1 MDCARWGGD
10 DRDPPEHAM
19 IWIGNES
26 WYPVSHHATREEAA
40 AAWWAKPERVRLY
53 LHIATVR
60 VEE

>member
-1 MDCARWGGD
+1 MI
-10 DRDPPEHAM
+10 PSEHAL

-40 AAWWAKPERVRLY
+40 AAWWAKPENVRLY

-60 VEE
+60 GEQ